1 MTGTSL
7 LTLLLTISVYPY
19 TVLSLVAESSGS
31 LSNHF
36 CLVRRESYRKKR
48 QNTFVVH
55 LSNHEDEN
63 TREKES
69 VEKFRSKLEHI
80 YDSEIDYCAEFM
92 KSHPNGVGWHESC
105 AEENEVRTS
114 NNCDFFFSR
123 STVLDYICSIS
134 ISYQIQIILP
144 STYLSFF

>member
-105 AEENEVRTS
+105 AEENEQ
-114 NNCDFFFSR
+114 CEIPD
-123 STVLDYICSIS
+123 DYKM
-134 ISYQIQIILP
+134 LP
-144 STYLSFF
+144 SNSIDVMAFLGIKRAQPIHVDDKNKDSM